1 MKPRTF
7 STSSAFTLVELLTVI
22 VIIAILAGLLMPVL
36 AKITESANSTK
47 CMANLRQIGAAMNG
61 YANEH
66 DDRLPGPLS
75 LVQYPSFG
83 TDAEADKGSLPRLLA
98 RYLDLAVRTDAAE
111 KGLVPDR
118 ANVFTCPSYEK
129 AVPKKDGPCYMLNAE
144 KMTGYGQ
151 TPWGDVA
158 VGGEEALKRN
168 VLAVWTEDTKLGRNL
183 PVNVTQVWA
192 LKDADLEAFKEA
204 QTKPDGHDKMA
215 KLPVHGDHRNALFYD
230 WHVARMPLDDREFTV
245 QGKPGT

>member
-1 MKPRTF
+1 MKPHSASQT
-7 STSSAFTLVELLTVI
+7 SAFTLVELLTVI

-47 CMANLRQIGAAMNG
+47 CMANLRQIGTAMNG
-61 YANEH
+61 YANDH

-75 LVQYPSFG
+75 LVQYPGFG
-83 TDAEADKGSLPRLLA
+83 TDEEAEKGSLARLLA
-98 RYLDLAVRTDAAE
+98 RYLDVAERKDAAE
-111 KGLVPDR
+111 KSSVPDR

-129 AVPKKDGPCYMLNAE
+129 AVPKKDGPCYVLNAE

-151 TPWGDVA
+151 TPWGDAA

-168 VLAVWTEDTKLGRNL
+168 VLATWTEDTQAGRDQ
-183 PVNVTQVWA
+183 PVNVMQVWA
-192 LKDADLEAFKEA
+192 LKDADQEAFKEA

-245 QGKPGT
+245 KGKPDA